1 MKHSGRIFIALFA
14 FFITVAVGALM
25 MLGSKSSVFNRDS
38 NSIGAKTAVMSQTVV
53 GDEPSK
59 DMSISDDFADT
70 PSEEVTEDV
79 REDVTEAAAEEVSED
94 EPAAAEQENDRA
106 KRYFTFVTST
116 TYTVLRVRE
125 APSEDA
131 AIIHKLSKKTPGYV
145 LQPGN
150 TWSKVVTA
158 KGSIGYCATEYL
170 DMTEVSPEDFPQ
182 EYRDMVLAPEEDLS
196 Y

>member
-70 PSEEVTEDV
+70 PSEEASE
-79 REDVTEAAAEEVSED
+79 EVTEAAVEAVSEP
-94 EPAAAEQENDRA
+94 EPETLEPEPENARE

-116 TYTVLRVRE
+116 TYTILRVRE

-131 AIIHKLSKKTPGYV
+131 AIIHKLSKKTPGYI

-150 TWSKVVTA
+150 TWSKVVTMS
-158 KGSIGYCATEYL
+158 GSIGYCATEYL
-170 DMTEVSPEDFPQ
+170 DMTEVSAQDFPQ
-182 EYRDMVLAPEEDLS
+182 EYLDMVLAPEEDLN

>member
-1 MKHSGRIFIALFA
+1 MRKVIERKNEKKSLRRRLATAGTVFALLLG
-14 FFITVAVGALM
+14 AVGCGAS
-25 MLGSKSSVFNRDS
+25 GSA
-38 NSIGAKTAVMSQTVV
+38 NSEAPATEAKVEATEEAT
-53 GDEPSK
+53 
-59 DMSISDDFADT
+59 
-70 PSEEVTEDV
+70 EEVTEAAV
-79 REDVTEAAAEEVSED
+79 EAVSEP
-94 EPAAAEQENDRA
+94 EPETLEPEPENARE